1 MRENSDPDRPPKH
14 LWRSADDEE
23 EGEDPLI
30 TLGHM
35 VKLASIGI
43 WRKVSSRDK
52 KARPGMQERS
62 NSDSVLEVTR
72 PVTYADD
79 ESANRVVVDLDEPAA
94 DTNDDKPPPPQA
106 ETRTKA
112 GDGEEVATQTQP
124 VSADPVPVE
133 EP

>member
-1 MRENSDPDRPPKH
+1 MRDNEDIDRPPRH
-14 LWRSADDEE
+14 LWRSDDEE

-43 WRKVSSRDK
+43 WRKVSSREK
-52 KARPGMQERS
+52 KTRPGMQERS

-79 ESANRVVVDLDEPAA
+79 ENANMVAVDEPAA
-94 DTNDDKPPPPQA
+94 DTGDDKPLLPQT
-106 ETRTKA
+106 ETTTKA
-112 GDGEEVATQTQP
+112 EDGEVVATQTQP
-124 VSADPVPVE
+124 ESAVPVPTE

>member
-1 MRENSDPDRPPKH
+1 MRDNEDPDRPPRH
-14 LWRSADDEE
+14 LWRSDDEE

-52 KARPGMQERS
+52 KTRPGMQERS

-79 ESANRVVVDLDEPAA
+79 ENANLVAVDEPAA
-94 DTNDDKPPPPQA
+94 ETSDDKPLLPQT
-106 ETRTKA
+106 ETTTKT
-112 GDGEEVATQTQP
+112 GDGEVVATQAQP
-124 VSADPVPVE
+124 VSAVPVPTE

>member
-1 MRENSDPDRPPKH
+1 MRDNEDADRPPRH

-43 WRKVSSRDK
+43 WRKVASRDK
-52 KARPGMQERS
+52 KTRPGMQERS
-62 NSDSVLEVTR
+62 SSDSVLEVTR

-79 ESANRVVVDLDEPAA
+79 ENANRVAVDLDEPAA
-94 DTNDDKPPPPQA
+94 DTSDDKPLLPQA
-106 ETRTKA
+106 ETTTKT
-112 GDGEEVATQTQP
+112 GDGEEVETQTQP
-124 VSADPVPVE
+124 VSAVQVPTE

>member
-1 MRENSDPDRPPKH
+1 MRDNEDLDRPPKH
-14 LWRSADDEE
+14 LWRSDGGDETQ
-23 EGEDPLI
+23 GEDPLV

-43 WRKVSSRDK
+43 WRKVASKDRK
-52 KARPGMQERS
+52 IRPEMQQRS

-79 ESANRVVVDLDEPAA
+79 EDVDMVIVDEPAA
-94 DTNDDKPPPPQA
+94 DTSDDKPSAPQT
-106 ETRTKA
+106 ETTTKTA
-112 GDGEEVATQTQP
+112 DGGLVAVQIEP
-124 VSADPVPVE
+124 VSTVPTLT